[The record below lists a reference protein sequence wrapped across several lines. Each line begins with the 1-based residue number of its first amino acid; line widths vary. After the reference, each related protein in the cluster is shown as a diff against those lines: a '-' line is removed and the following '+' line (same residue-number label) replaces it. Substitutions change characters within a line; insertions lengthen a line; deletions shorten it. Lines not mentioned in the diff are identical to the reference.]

1 MNPAKTAGHQSG
13 LSSQNDLKENN
24 EELPTRVISANGD
37 LILEYIAPS
46 DSSSS
51 PTRRKW
57 QVASEHLT
65 SHSPYFQALLDPTKF
80 SEGRQFI
87 AQKLA
92 WNETKIPGS
101 ASQYAL
107 PTVRLPSVH
116 STSMCGEDAIELFL
130 KILCLDS
137 FGEAERTV
145 FENELK
151 TQSTS
156 LIARMIDLADSMN
169 SPRAVQDVLQR
180 IGYLYGK
187 SKPALLARFN
197 AALLSMKEDRI
208 RQIIF
213 ISAFLNDSR
222 LTRIMTH
229 TLLVMGSRFWVNGI
243 DVPEEESLR
252 WKYLRN
258 GLEGEFPE
266 CILVSS
272 RSLNH
277 LSAEEIYCRR
287 QYVLNTITDLQAHFL
302 RVYGGMEETD
312 SARSAAKNR
321 TLGAAFTASAHAL
334 FQSRQFQCRGGF
346 NNASQCDLFQLGQM
360 VRFFSMRART
370 IFLGSTLID
379 PDFDS
384 APNDADHMA
393 GESMSDQPP
402 GPPSDITAV
411 IASIKQYPDYAID
424 EAHTGCGVRRRIM
437 PALECIEKFVWD
449 DRGLLGV
456 TPVISDI
463 AVSDPSRPSKW
474 TRWADFTRKK
484 HTVDISFARVTAVY
498 YPSAPS
504 KNQATRSTPQE
515 ELGRLLFTAARR
527 DWSAA
532 GSG

>member
-13 LSSQNDLKENN
+13 LSSQNDLQENN
-24 EELPTRVISANGD
+24 EELPIRVISANGD
-37 LILEYIAPS
+37 LVLEYIAPG

-51 PTRRKW
+51 PARRKW

-80 SEGRQFI
+80 SEGRQFS

-92 WNETKIPGS
+92 WNETKIPGP
-101 ASQYAL
+101 ALQHAL

-137 FGEAERTV
+137 LDETERTV

-156 LIARMIDLADSMN
+156 LVARMIDLADSMN
-169 SPRAVQDVLQR
+169 SPRAIQDVLQG

-213 ISAFLNDSR
+213 ISTFLNDSR

-229 TLLVMGSRFWVNGI
+229 ALLVVGSRFWVNGL

-252 WKYLRN
+252 WKYLPN
-258 GLEGEFPE
+258 GLE
-266 CILVSS
+266 
-272 RSLNH
+272 
-277 LSAEEIYCRR
+277 EEIYCRR

-312 SARSAAKNR
+312 SARSTAKKR

-360 VRFFSMRART
+360 VRFFSIRART

-384 APNDADHMA
+384 TPNDGDHMA
-393 GESMSDQPP
+393 GESMNDQPP

-449 DRGLLGV
+449 DRGLLGI

-504 KNQATRSTPQE
+504 KNQVTRSTPQE

>member
-1 MNPAKTAGHQSG
+1 MNPAKNPGHHNG
-13 LSSQNDLKENN
+13 LSAQNDLQEDN
-24 EELPTRVISANGD
+24 EESPIRVISANGD
-37 LILEYIAPS
+37 LILEYIAPG

-57 QVASEHLT
+57 RVASERLT

-80 SEGRQFI
+80 SEGRQFS
-87 AQKLA
+87 AQKQA
-92 WNETKIPGS
+92 WNETQISDS
-101 ASQYAL
+101 APQHAL
-107 PTVRLPSVH
+107 PTVRLPGVQ
-116 STSMCGEDAIELFL
+116 STSMCGDDAIELFL

-137 FGEAERTV
+137 FEQTERV
-145 FENELK
+145 LFENELK

-156 LIARMIDLADSMN
+156 LVARMIDLADSLN
-169 SPRAVQDVLQR
+169 SPRVVEDILHR

-187 SKPALLARFN
+187 TKPALLARFN
-197 AALLSMKEDRI
+197 AASLSMKEDRI

-213 ISAFLNDSR
+213 ISSFLNDSR

-229 TLLVMGSRFWVNGI
+229 VLLVLGSRFWINGL
-243 DVPEEESLR
+243 DSPEEETLR
-252 WKYLRN
+252 WRYLPH
-258 GLEGEFPE
+258 GLE
-266 CILVSS
+266 
-272 RSLNH
+272 
-277 LSAEEIYCRR
+277 EEIYSRR

-302 RVYGGMEETD
+302 RVYGGLEETD
-312 SARSAAKNR
+312 STKPAASR
-321 TLGAAFTASAHAL
+321 TLGAAFTASAHSL
-334 FQSRQFQCRGGF
+334 LQSRHFQCRGGF

-360 VRFFSMRART
+360 VRFFSMRAKT

-384 APNDADHMA
+384 APNDDDH
-393 GESMSDQPP
+393 
-402 GPPSDITAV
+402 TAAI

-449 DRGLLGV
+449 DRGLLGI
-456 TPVISDI
+456 TP
-463 AVSDPSRPSKW
+463 AVSDTAVPDLHRPSKW
-474 TRWADFTRKK
+474 TRWADFVQKS
-484 HTVDISFARVTAVY
+484 HAVDISFARVTAVY

-504 KNQATRSTPQE
+504 KNQVTRSTPQE
-515 ELGRLLFTAARR
+515 ELARLLFTAKRR